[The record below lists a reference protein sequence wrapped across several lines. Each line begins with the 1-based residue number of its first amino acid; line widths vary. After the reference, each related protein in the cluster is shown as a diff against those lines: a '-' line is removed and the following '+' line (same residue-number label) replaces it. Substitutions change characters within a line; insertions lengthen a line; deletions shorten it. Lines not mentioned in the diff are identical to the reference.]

1 MSGLAD
7 LPQGMLKSLLAS
19 KLFNKD
25 AGDHN
30 DAAYSAQC
38 KKDRDRRARK
48 AKRDDAKRSKRDK
61 REKRAKKHKK
71 DHKKDKKRKRRK
83 PLSANIP
90 DSAGVPGFQSDSSSS
105 SSDET
110 STDDSDQA
118 PAGPRRVVASKRAL
132 LLAKPAGERRFK
144 AVYNPG
150 AVLGPQPTPPEAPNL
165 GVGQLSKIQSEML
178 EAELRKK
185 ALDSLMTR
193 IQGSAPTN
201 MNRPG
206 F

>member
-83 PLSANIP
+83 
-90 DSAGVPGFQSDSSSS
+90 SDSSSS